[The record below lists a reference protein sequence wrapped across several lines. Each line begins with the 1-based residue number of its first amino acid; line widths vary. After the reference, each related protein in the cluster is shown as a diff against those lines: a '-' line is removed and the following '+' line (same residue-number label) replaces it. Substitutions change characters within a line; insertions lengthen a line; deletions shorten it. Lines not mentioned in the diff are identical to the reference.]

1 MASFEKYTNAAIENL
16 LRHNDRLIRTSS
28 NKDIDPD
35 RKDKNYSFP
44 LNHKESDYLYYK
56 MLRDNC
62 YLYGRGSEREKQ
74 AVTGCGWVVTLPREL
89 YGNLEKE
96 NKFFQGTFNFIAD
109 RYGEDN
115 IINNAVHRDEAGLP
129 HLHVLFCPVTT
140 LDHDVIQYKTIR
152 TTNAARLASGR
163 YEYTYRFKLDEH
175 GERIKLK
182 NYAKK
187 SDFYDKKIDANS
199 VMNKV
204 ELQHFHM
211 DLQKYLT
218 DHGIEGSVLT
228 GGTGVN
234 LTVKE
239 LKEFTTSTGMKLNE
253 VKEMLGNQSLL
264 EHVVTQSNTLQ
275 QLTELNHK
283 KDCLISTLQ
292 ERLCQAEKELLQTKE
307 KLQTVASEKKLE
319 SLQEHTTWGEQSGWG
334 DTTHSGWGT
343 CTANME
349 EEKPW

>member
-1 MASFEKYTNAAIENL
+1 M
-16 LRHNDRLIRTSS
+16 
-28 NKDIDPD
+28 
-35 RKDKNYSFP
+35 
-44 LNHKESDYLYYK
+44 
-56 MLRDNC
+56 
-62 YLYGRGSEREKQ
+62 
-74 AVTGCGWVVTLPREL
+74 L

-187 SDFYDKKIDANS
+187 SDFYDKKIDA
-199 VMNKV
+199 
-204 ELQHFHM
+204 H
-211 DLQKYLT
+211 
-218 DHGIEGSVLT
+218 HGIEGSVLT